1 MIAYQLGRNLTKI
14 VAVICYHASR
24 ETVVFYQECR
34 KRLFSLWLWL
44 SVVSLGCGLPSA
56 CLLPRRACERMLVVP
71 PRKRIS
77 DCKYSACWIFKTT
90 DPVTYKLFN
99 IQKKEKNLIYS
110 AQDDLDFY
118 FLSSKSDQNGPLT
131 L

>member
-14 VAVICYHASR
+14 VAVICYHVLR
-24 ETVVFYQECR
+24 ETAVVFYQECR

-56 CLLPRRACERMLVVP
+56 CLLPRRACERMLVVLP
-71 PRKRIS
+71 CKRIS

-90 DPVTYKLFN
+90 DSVTYKLFN
-99 IQKKEKNLIYS
+99 IPKKKKKNLIYS
-110 AQDDLDFY
+110 GQDDLDF
-118 FLSSKSDQNGPLT
+118 
-131 L
+131 